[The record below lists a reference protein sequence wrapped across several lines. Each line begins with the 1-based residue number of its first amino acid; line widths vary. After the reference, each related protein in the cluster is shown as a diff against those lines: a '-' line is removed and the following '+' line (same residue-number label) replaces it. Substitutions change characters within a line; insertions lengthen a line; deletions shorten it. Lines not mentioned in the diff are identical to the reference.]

1 MDIAS
6 VPATGGA
13 VLDDPACAPAGVPA
27 TEKAAWA
34 PIATAAANPSVDSVA
49 LATVSTAAGG
59 MPHGAH
65 AGKPARVVLGPVL
78 PLRPTRPR
86 ANCVA
91 LTTGHPTAAVA
102 DPGPRHSRPGLA
114 SGPRGREVP
123 EPARINVAGQDLERN
138 SAVRVALLT
147 DGQVGAAPRVPSN
160 GTRPP
165 AVPRSPPIG
174 ANAVTAAAVKR
185 SLSRPTA
192 APPWA
197 AAERPPGLETWTVEE
212 CAPLAPVRDTA
223 SAEDPAGGDCRSI
236 GTKYHRA
243 AVSSL
248 RTSRGA
254 ACRTAHPTGMA
265 DHPLCPAHDTCGSS
279 RAGGGSCST
288 RARPDPRVLTR
299 SRNEAKKAPV
309 IAPLQGGD
317 DPSIE
322 RWVNGRDVRKK
333 R

>member
-13 VLDDPACAPAGVPA
+13 VTDDPACTPAGVPA
-27 TEKAAWA
+27 TKEAVWA
-34 PIATAAANPSVDSVA
+34 PIVTAAANASVHSVA
-49 LATVSTAAGG
+49 LATVPTAAGG
-59 MPHGAH
+59 MPRGTH
-65 AGKPARVVLGPVL
+65 AGKPAKVMLGPVL

-102 DPGPRHSRPGLA
+102 DPRPRHSRPGLESA
-114 SGPRGREVP
+114 PRGREVR

-165 AVPRSPPIG
+165 TVPRSQPIG
-174 ANAVTAAAVKR
+174 ADAVTAAAVKR

-197 AAERPPGLETWTVEE
+197 ATERPPGLETWSVEE
-212 CAPLAPVRDTA
+212 WAPLAPVRDTA
-223 SAEDPAGGDCRSI
+223 SADDPAGGDCRSI

-243 AVSSL
+243 AVRSL

-254 ACRTAHPTGMA
+254 ACRTAHPTGMV
-265 DHPLCPAHDTCGSS
+265 DHPFFPAHDTCGSS

-299 SRNEAKKAPV
+299 SRNEAQKAPV

-317 DPSIE
+317 DSSIE
-322 RWVNGRDVRKK
+322 RLVNGRDVRGKK
-333 R
+333 